1 MRKLAL
7 IPLALDAL
15 FCASAPVYAQ
25 QVLPPGQIDA
35 AGNLKLGPL
44 TLGKRQAGK
53 LTLTPDAV
61 TTPSIALTGLGLT
74 GEVSGANATVGPNA
88 SPIAERFRATAA
100 GIDLLAYVSVPS
112 VLAGSDVSADF
123 GRAVAAA
130 KAANARLIVP
140 GVPGACHKIRSTVDI
155 SGVEIVGGGG
165 CVLTNDPIDMFR
177 ATSLPGNV
185 HGLTIYHRGSSGRVF
200 NLTTDANEIQNNK
213 IIADNI
219 SASGPLI
226 EFSTSNNHI
235 RFNNITNLRS
245 GSFTWRQIRNDPA
258 KISINN
264 HVVGNYFGGTASGGW
279 IGDNGAA
286 FRPEGT
292 LVAYNE
298 SVLTGGPFLTLS
310 SVLNARL
317 LGNMMDQGNGSG
329 ALRFE
334 PGGYQG
340 TGISGV
346 LAQGNYI
353 AAPGSGGAPA
363 IQSVAG
369 TGGAVASGAS
379 FVGNEIAFG
388 TAAASLAPGFSGS
401 FVGNTMHGFSGAA
414 CLLLT
419 SASLLPAIEF
429 GSASQCEAKPFV
441 SVAGGPAGAVRS
453 TKIASYDT
461 QTGGGYLLVPHGLA
475 ATPTKFRATASIAG
489 AGGASV
495 QSVSVMVAAVDAT
508 NVTLSVN
515 PVAINTH
522 GKIFITL
529 DSEI

>member
-1 MRKLAL
+1 MRRRTFV
-7 IPLALDAL
+7 PLALVAL
-15 FCASAPVYAQ
+15 FDASTAHAD
-25 QVLPPGQIDA
+25 G
-35 AGNLKLGPL
+35 L
-44 TLGKRQAGK
+44 TLA
-53 LTLTPDAV
+53 TPGGPNTQGQCYAFGTTGPRVPCVLQGQTWTRVLRPTDPADDMPV
-61 TTPSIALTGLGLT
+61 TA
-74 GEVSGANATVGPNA
+74 GPNA
-88 SPIAERFRATAA
+88 VALKERFRATPG

-112 VLAGSDVSADF
+112 VLAGNDVSADF
-123 GRAVAAA
+123 RAAVAAA
-130 KAANARLIVP
+130 KAAGARLIVP
-140 GVPGACHKIRSTVDI
+140 GVPGACHNIRSTIDI
-155 SGVEIVGGGG
+155 SGIEIVGGGG
-165 CVLTNDPIDMFR
+165 CIATGQAIDIFA
-177 ATSLPGNV
+177 ATTQPANV
-185 HGLTIYHRGSSGRVF
+185 HGLTIYHRGTSGRVF
-200 NLTTDANEIQNNK
+200 NLTTDGNEIQNNK
-213 IIADNI
+213 IIADNS
-219 SASGPLI
+219 SASGSLI
-226 EFSTSNNHI
+226 DFNTSNNHI
-235 RFNNITNLRS
+235 RFNNFTNFRA
-245 GSFTWRQIRNDPA
+245 GSYTWRQIRNDPA

-264 HVVGNYFGGTASGGW
+264 HIVGNYYGGTARGGW
-279 IGDNGAA
+279 IGDSGASGA
-286 FRPEGT
+286 NRPEGT

-298 SVLTGGPFLTLS
+298 SVLTGGPFLTIS

-317 LGNMMDQGNGSG
+317 LGNMMDQGNSLG

-340 TGISGV
+340 AGISGV

-369 TGGAVASGAS
+369 TGGAVASGVS

-489 AGGASV
+489 TGGASV

-508 NVTLSVN
+508 NVTLAISPVN
-515 PVAINTH
+515 VNTH